1 MVAIYIESNLMVKAI
16 VANYFLNYNSA
27 TQLFFI
33 LRNTEKIYDCSII
46 FFIFNLFI
54 FNYII

>member
-27 TQLFFI
+27 TQTFFHF
-33 LRNTEKIYDCSII
+33 EKYRED
-46 FFIFNLFI
+46 L
-54 FNYII
+54 